1 MKDEL
6 QELYELT
13 KKIHDAVNVIRGANA
28 VRLYKDLKNVVE
40 SWMKTVDAH
49 GVVEVDL
56 VEHKDFSVKAV
67 FDFTNKKF
75 EVAYGKHSDSYTIL
89 GFA

>member
-1 MKDEL
+1 VKDKL

-13 KKIHDAVNVIRGANA
+13 KKIHDAANVIRGANA

-56 VEHKDFSVKAV
+56 VE
-67 FDFTNKKF
+67 
-75 EVAYGKHSDSYTIL
+75 
-89 GFA
+89 